1 MESGWQLCERKTSRV
16 VVPNL
21 RLAVTFWSRLI
32 GLQFRKSLPSG
43 SGLLL
48 APCNSVHTFFL
59 RFPIDVVAVDRIGC
73 VLQVCRGLKPWR
85 LVLPIR
91 GARAIVELPAGDVS
105 VAVGDTLSIKSP
117 ATEVTPAPASIKGL
131 VEAN

>member
-1 MESGWQLCERKTSRV
+1 MRSGWQLCERKTSRV

-43 SGLLL
+43 CGLLL
-48 APCNSVHTFFL
+48 APCDSIHTFFL
-59 RFPIDVVAVDRIGC
+59 RFPIDLVALDRTGS
-73 VLQVCRGLKPWR
+73 VLQVCRGVKPWR
-85 LVLPIR
+85 LAFPVR
-91 GARAIVELPAGDVS
+91 GTHAIVELPAGEVS
-105 VAVGDTLSIKSP
+105 LAVGETLSIKSP
-117 ATEVTPAPASIKGL
+117 ATDVTPPPESIKDL